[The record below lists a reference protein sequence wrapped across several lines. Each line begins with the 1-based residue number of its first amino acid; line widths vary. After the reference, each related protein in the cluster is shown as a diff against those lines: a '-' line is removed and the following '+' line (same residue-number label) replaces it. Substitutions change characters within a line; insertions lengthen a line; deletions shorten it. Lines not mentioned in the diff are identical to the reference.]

1 MDKKTLL
8 IQISNYLDNKELIN
22 QKDFINYIK
31 DIWEEVK
38 DKKKKE
44 PTAYNLFVKEH
55 MEIIKR
61 DDPTK
66 KDKMKYIIKLWNDKK
81 EKNRKTPRKL
91 LN

>member
-1 MDKKTLL
+1 
-8 IQISNYLDNKELIN
+8 
-22 QKDFINYIK
+22 
-31 DIWEEVK
+31 
-38 DKKKKE
+38 
-44 PTAYNLFVKEH
+44 